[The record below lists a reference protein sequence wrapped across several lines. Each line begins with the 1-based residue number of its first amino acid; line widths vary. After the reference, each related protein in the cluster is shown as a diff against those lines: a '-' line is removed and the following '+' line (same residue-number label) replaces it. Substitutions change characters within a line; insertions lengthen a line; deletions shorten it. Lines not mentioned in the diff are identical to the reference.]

1 MPSLTD
7 RAYTSLVAAGVNAL
21 IENGLNL
28 SYESLSDF
36 EKNAL
41 CLEPEEQKPI
51 DVHFSI
57 GDVRC
62 VATSGGRGLGEER
75 ITILYGST
83 DLKRA
88 KYINDC
94 MNPSLGKG
102 TAVKV
107 TLERWRGPV
116 IRKRNRSGFRC
127 ARADKAV
134 LVNVQVQP
142 MGYET
147 RL

>member
-1 MPSLTD
+1 MASSTD

-62 VATSGGRGLGEER
+62 VATSAGRGLFSSR
-75 ITILYGST
+75 
-83 DLKRA
+83 
-88 KYINDC
+88 
-94 MNPSLGKG
+94 
-102 TAVKV
+102 
-107 TLERWRGPV
+107 
-116 IRKRNRSGFRC
+116 
-127 ARADKAV
+127 
-134 LVNVQVQP
+134 
-142 MGYET
+142 
-147 RL
+147 